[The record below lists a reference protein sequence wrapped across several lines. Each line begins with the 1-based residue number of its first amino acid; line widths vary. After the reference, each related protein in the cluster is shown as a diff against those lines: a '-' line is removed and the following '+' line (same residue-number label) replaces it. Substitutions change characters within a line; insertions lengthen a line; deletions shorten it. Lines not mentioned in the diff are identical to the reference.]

1 MNAPEISFDYR
12 HTQDLQAVFQ
22 NLSKEPLEIPEIGGE

>member
-1 MNAPEISFDYR
+1 MNDLEISFDNR
-12 HTQDLQAVFQ
+12 HTQVVQAVFQ